1 MNENG
6 CRYRK
11 KDNSS
16 ALSRANSNETLQHEI
31 SQYIAT
37 YFSWYCNAYFFFWY
51 CNAFYLEEKKRLNNH
66 HKISRGTKHGWCICK
81 QEAWRPTCIPKIS
94 GQSGPFIIYCIL
106 TSKSA
111 VARNMP
117 PVDWKWTRSRL
128 IFLVCESY
136 KKPFLYIII
145 FWSFT
150 EQQNDCLSL
159 YQGGIFFQLLF
170 IPCCF
175 WCSLENFE

>member
-1 MNENG
+1 MKTAVDIEKKIIVLHFREPIQMRYCNT
-6 CRYRK
+6 RYR
-11 KDNSS
+11 NI
-16 ALSRANSNETLQHEI
+16 LQRI
-31 SQYIAT
+31 FPDIAT
-37 YFSWYCNAYFFFWY
+37 PIFFWY

-111 VARNMP
+111 VAQSMP

-136 KKPFLYIII
+136 KKPLLYIII